1 MTPGCYAWRVGENGG
16 LVCGKLCYVHCQTN
30 LIGPAKD
37 AGLRRSARQ
46 LTPLGQGGRTVLL
59 EDIAAVEV
67 TVLVEVIVNRS
78 MGGGKLL
85 EGFHVP
91 ELRHSSF
98 SSLER
103 LVGILSPIVQPP
115 TARLIG
121 SIADYFHRRSVRP
134 KPVGYNR
141 SRSAVTLHRA

>member
-16 LVCGKLCYVHCQTN
+16 LVCGKLCHGHCQTN
-30 LIGPAKD
+30 LNGPAKD

-67 TVLVEVIVNRS
+67 TVLVEVIVDRS

-91 ELRHSSF
+91 EPLHRSF
-98 SSLER
+98 SSSER
-103 LVGILSPIVQPP
+103 LVGIFHPVVEP
-115 TARLIG
+115 TTAGLVGRITDH
-121 SIADYFHRRSVRP
+121 IHRC
-134 KPVGYNR
+134 
-141 SRSAVTLHRA
+141 AV